1 MTSATSEDIGGQRE
15 QTEGGRRF
23 CTATTRAGRVCG
35 NPSLKDDPGGFCW
48 AHSPTIAA
56 RRREGQK
63 RGGST
68 TSARRAL
75 LLGRLAFGD
84 LGEIKQARQ
93 ALAAAVIGG
102 QVTPPKATVV
112 AGLLRDAEGALIQY
126 ELADRMARL
135 ENDLGLLL
143 RGVHPAGGRQTV

>member
-1 MTSATSEDIGGQRE
+1 MTSATSEDIGEQKG

-35 NPSLKDDPGGFCW
+35 NPSLRDDPGGFCW
-48 AHSPTIAA
+48 AHSPTIAEK
-56 RRREGQK
+56 RKEGQK
-63 RGGST
+63 RGGAS

-84 LGEIKQARQ
+84 MSEIKQARQ

-112 AGLLRDAEGALIQY
+112 AGLLKDAEGALIQY
-126 ELADRMARL
+126 ELAAEVASLKQDVAAL
-135 ENDLGLLL
+135 AETLK
-143 RGVHPAGGRQTV
+143 GGTVQ